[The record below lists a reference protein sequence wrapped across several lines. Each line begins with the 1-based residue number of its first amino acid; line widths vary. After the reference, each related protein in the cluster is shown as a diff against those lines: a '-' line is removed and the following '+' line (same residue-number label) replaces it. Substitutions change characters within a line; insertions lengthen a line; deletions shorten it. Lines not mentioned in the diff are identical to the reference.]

1 MTATCAATD
10 GEEETMTSEIEV
22 ELTVEHADFVM
33 SNHRVHDVSVLPGVA
48 FLDVAARALLATG
61 TDRAT
66 LEFHDVFFIQPVT
79 TAPGNDRRVRLTVDG
94 PPTGRR
100 TLRVVSRPATDPATG
115 WVENLTA
122 TLVPAGPGPDPA
134 AGWRERADAL
144 ERTEPDGSMA
154 DLYAQA
160 RGEGIVH
167 GPAMSCHGSLHR
179 RDGALLARLTLDP
192 AAPQAGFH
200 LHPAMLDA
208 ATVAAFGQLP
218 SPGDPFIPLHIGRV
232 RVHRPLPVSCR
243 VLVPEPERMAPSGDL
258 LTSSLVVLDDTGE
271 PLVEIDGLRCKRIR
285 HAGLLARPGAPEAAE
300 PAAPAAESVEP
311 AAPAPASAASEPALP
326 AAGSAA
332 GAAETTGRD
341 RVERCLRA
349 VVARRLGVAP
359 SAVDAERGFYDQGLD
374 SVALLAIGRELEEWL
389 GRTIYPTLLFEYP
402 DIARLAVHLAAD
414 GPIPDGPVPDLD
426 GPAAEADGDTAA
438 DADGAASPPAAEA
451 RTVCYRPHWVPD
463 AAAEPDPFTPLVVD
477 LAGAGR
483 EEAVTR
489 RLGGEAPVARP
500 VADVTDR
507 ASWRTG
513 LEPLSGP
520 VLIVLLAGDGI
531 DPGHVHA
538 VWAAAA
544 AAAVDRHL
552 RARIVVLHPGTDSTD
567 AACGA
572 LAAAMRTAAVEL
584 PTLTGRVVAVPPGIL
599 ADPAATAAAA
609 RAEAGGPEPVA
620 EVRIGA
626 DGRRRVRR
634 LRRWTPEPEQPG
646 TVLRPGVRCVV
657 TGAAGGLGRLLTGW
671 LTGQKR
677 ARVVMLGRGEP
688 DGDLAADLAA
698 WTAAGH
704 DVRYRRADVT
714 EPAELSVALDR
725 ARADLGGLDL
735 VFHCA
740 GTLRDA
746 TVPRQRPEDATAVLA
761 PKIVGT
767 DTLRRLTAADD
778 LHRLVLFSSL
788 SAQAP
793 NPGQSTYAY
802 ANSVLDHVAEQDAA
816 VGVRTLSV
824 GWPYWAE
831 GGMRAGADEPGMPT
845 TTGLDLL
852 ERLLDAGVTGAV
864 TVGHGDGD
872 DLDAVL
878 EPVEAVA
885 EPVAGPTLL
894 RRAEPQEP
902 TPIAVVGLAGRYPG
916 AGSPAEFWARLR
928 AGEDCVGTIPDD
940 RCPPGTDPLVG
951 GFLDRIGGFD
961 AAFFGISRREAELM
975 DPQERLFLATC
986 WHALEDAG
994 LPAGALTDTAIG
1006 VFVGV
1011 MWNQYQLLDP
1021 AGDGVRAM
1029 AMHSAIA
1036 NRVSYLLNLRGP
1048 SMAVDTACSSSLSA
1062 VHLAVQSIR
1071 RGECRAALAGGVNL
1085 TTHPDKYRQLTHG
1098 GFLSP
1103 DGRCRAFGAGAAGYV
1118 PGEGVGAVLLKPLP
1132 DALADGHHIYALIVG
1147 SYLNH
1152 NGRSGGFTV
1161 PTPAGQAEVIR
1172 AALADAGIDPGT
1184 VGYVE
1189 AHGTGT
1195 ALGDPI
1201 EIDGLSAALGP
1212 ADADRH
1218 VGSVKSNIGHLEGA
1232 AGIASLTKVLLQLR
1246 HRTIVPSLHAEP
1258 PNPQL
1263 RLAEAGLRVPS
1274 AVTPWQPVGDAPLRA
1289 GISGFGAGG
1298 SNAHLVVQEAPAGP
1312 PAAERPGPHLFVLS
1326 ARTATALRAYAG
1338 RLRDALTAD
1347 PDPTAGDGVEQ
1358 RVLDTVA
1365 EVLCVPTTALDPAET
1380 LEDVGLDPVGLE
1392 QVRERLHVDGIELGT
1407 VEPDTRIGDLVAGVG
1422 PDRRAGASSGDA
1434 AGPGGPATLADVAY
1448 TLQVG
1453 RWQLPHRLAVVA
1465 DDRAGL
1471 LRALDAVARGETT
1484 GPEVCRT
1491 GDERPVDR
1499 PDGDLAELFRAGHL
1513 DDVAARWVAGEDVD
1527 WAACHAHVDRARRVP
1542 LPGYPFE
1549 EKHYWNGDWQA
1560 GRVDTRVSA
1569 PVAEQS
1575 SRAAEA
1581 PVAVA
1586 EQPAP
1591 PAGEVAGRPATEAE
1605 IAELVGTFLGDE
1617 LFLTGE
1623 EIDIEASFQDLGLD
1637 SITGELLRGKLEETL
1652 GVELT
1657 SVEFYDHPSVLRL
1670 ARHLAGK
1677 DARLPGGAQPPSAA
1691 DQPPAVPSPADEPE
1705 PQWYAPDD
1713 VAVIGYSVTAPDAP
1727 DAETFWA
1734 NIRAGRCSI
1743 GPVPTERLDLAARY
1757 SPQRPVP
1764 GRTYTTAGAML
1775 DRVDL
1780 FDAGFFAVSPVEA
1793 ESMDPQQRLF
1803 LQESWRALEHAGHAG
1818 MGGEPR
1824 RYGVFVGTGT
1834 GDYARLLGEQDVAD
1848 TAQAFLGVSPSIL
1861 AARIAYHLDLVGP
1874 TMAVDTA
1881 CSSSLVAIH
1890 LAAESLR
1897 RGECDAALA
1906 GGVALMLT
1914 PQLHVRSS
1922 QIGMLSPSGRCRPF
1936 DEEADGTVLGEAV
1949 GVVLLKRL
1957 DRALAD
1963 GDRVHAVIRAGG
1975 VNGDGRTNGITAP
1988 SAASQQRLL
1997 ADVHDRA
2004 GIRPGEIGYVEAHG
2018 TGTPLGDPI
2027 EFAALAAVIGRDAP
2041 AGYRCAV
2048 GSIKG
2053 NVGHTTMAAGVLGL
2067 LKSVL
2072 ALKHGEIPPSAGFE
2086 RPNPRIDLAATPFE
2100 LPDQA
2105 RPWPAPA
2112 TGGPRTA
2119 VVSSFGFSGTNC
2131 HLVVG
2136 EAPVQEP
2143 LPPATED
2150 VVVPVSARTPDE
2162 LADAIT
2168 DLAGALRPD
2177 MSAADVA
2184 FTLSTGRRHH
2194 PVRAAFRVRT
2204 TAELVAALR
2213 SWTPPAAPAA
2223 GADTSGPDQ
2232 RYLAGEDVDWVA
2244 LWRDRPAR
2252 RTPLPAT
2259 RFRAERHWLTPRPEP
2274 ALPDSATGDAA
2285 ALPADE
2291 PLLDSAEPVRV
2302 FVPDTRPA
2310 SPPSTPEPAGTV
2322 AVLASPGA
2330 PNLADHLARWHE
2342 DAGSRVVRAPLG
2354 APVPAGA
2361 DRVYLLAGPGDDDL
2375 VVVPVAETV
2384 RSLVDRSPADQAPRL
2399 AVVLDTTRH
2408 AAVVGLIRAL
2418 RAERPGWRVGVLDV
2432 AGADPAGV
2440 ADLAGRLAVEPL
2452 TDAVVRVS
2460 GVERRLPV
2468 LREVTV
2474 EVAPVVRDGD
2484 HVLVVGGAGGIG
2496 SALSRRLAA
2505 GGARLTWVGRRPL
2518 DDAIRARMVEI
2529 DGNVDYLSADVTD
2542 ETALRAAVRTAARRS
2557 GRVTGAVLAAG
2568 DLVDRPLA
2576 QWSPDELGEQVTARV
2591 AAVRTFLAVLGE
2603 TPPGF
2608 AVICSSAVAHLD
2620 SAGQAGYAAA
2630 VCAAAQAARRSPVT
2644 FPVHVV
2650 DWGWW
2655 GERGMA
2661 AGPSHR
2667 AAMQRAG
2674 VRSIGA
2680 DEGAAALAA
2689 VVAAGVPWAVALKA
2703 EPHWYRRAGVETPE
2717 PAPVVPV
2724 AAASVPQPQAVR
2736 EYVRETI
2743 AEVLHYAPDQVAE
2756 NVTFDNFGVD
2766 SVLSLDVVARFERD
2780 LGPLPST
2787 LLFEH
2792 TTVARLAEHL
2802 RAEYGDRLPRRQPAV
2817 PLPAAPATSA
2827 PAEPVPALAAVG
2839 GAEPAGPGDATGP
2852 LAADDDIAVIGVAGR
2867 FPGAPDLDA
2876 FWDLL
2881 AEGRSGV
2888 TEIPPDRWDWRAHF
2902 DPEPG
2907 RPQRTYSRWGGFLT
2921 DVDRFDAAYFGILP
2935 SVAKDMDPQ
2944 ERLFLETSW
2953 QLLGRA
2959 GYLGEHVREPET
2971 GVFVGVMYGTY
2982 GELGATQWAAGRL
2995 SGAHTAYWSIANRV
3009 SHQFDLQ
3016 GPSYAV
3022 DSACSSSLTAL
3033 HLACESLRRGECRMA
3048 VAGGVNLIL
3057 HPSHHVS
3064 LSALTMLSPQGA
3076 CKAFD
3081 ASADGYVPGE
3091 GVAAVLLKPLAQA
3104 VADGDDIWAVIK
3116 GSALTAG
3123 GRTSGFT
3130 VPNPQAQGRAIARA
3144 LRRSGVDPASIG
3156 YLEAHGTGTELGD
3169 PIEVAGMIDAFR
3181 PASGAP
3187 PALMGS
3193 VKSNIGHLESAAG
3206 IAALV
3211 KVLLQLRYRQI
3222 VPTVGLTEVNP
3233 KIDLS
3238 RAPFHP
3244 AKDRTPWPAPS
3255 DGGPRRAGI
3264 SSFGAGG
3271 ANAHLVVQEYQHA
3284 GHGEP
3289 DPTGPQLV
3297 LLSARDEEAL
3307 RDTAARWAAFA
3318 RQPRHADGCPAGL
3331 ASIAWTSQLGRPAEP
3346 VRLAV
3351 IARDL
3356 DDLADQ
3362 LDQFAASGATGP
3374 RRVLGRGEGDSL
3386 LNSATGVQLVDAA
3399 LRGRDLAAL
3408 AAAWTGGAEVDWRKA
3423 WPAGH
3428 PPRVTLPVNR
3438 LHGRRFWLDLIAPTE
3453 PGPHPGAASSQ
3464 PVTGSETAV
3473 GRSGGT
3479 TPPASGP
3486 APTAGAALDLAAL
3499 GPVADEHH
3507 VGGRRWLPGA
3517 AVPALAAAGGESLRD
3532 LRWLAPVE
3540 LDGGVRPGWRT
3551 LDDGTVAVTHGD
3563 RCLVTFRREPAAAP
3577 AGPVRA
3583 PELGPDARTV
3593 AGADLYARLRA
3604 AGLRHGPALRC
3615 LCKVRAAGDTAVA
3628 DLDASALRGPARVAA
3643 LLDAAF
3649 CAAAVLIDRPGTWVP
3664 VSADRIDLDPRLPGH
3679 CQAVVRRRDDRGGTT
3694 FDIALVDRQPG
3705 DAAVVARVDAFRVA
3719 AVPAGP
3725 VEQDGASRVAGPVQ
3739 VSVAAWEPEPRPE
3752 PGRTLRRLLVVGA
3765 DPDLCAGLT
3774 DAFGPDVRVAHTPAT
3789 ASIDDRAATLAVLTG
3804 SFDGE
3809 LPDALLV
3816 ASAAHPDAL
3825 TALLGYSAAVLDRRG
3840 RPALRVA
3847 VAGDLTDPTVAG
3859 LAGAVRTLVLEHTGA
3874 TAVAVDVDLAD
3885 PRAARLLH
3893 AEMLAGG
3900 DEPVQVRYADG
3911 QRLVRRLRAVELP
3924 DTCPLS
3930 LRPDAAY
3937 LVTGGAGA
3945 LGTASARALLEAGAG
3960 TVILAGRSDLDP
3972 VRERAVRGLGGRARY
3987 LRADVSDPRQVRPL
4001 IERIVADHGPLAGI
4015 VHAAGV
4021 LRDRRLVAKTGADVA
4036 AVLAPKVTAVHLLD
4050 EATHDQP
4057 LDFLALYSSVTAEVG
4072 NPGQVDYAYAN
4083 AYLDAFAARREAL
4096 RRAGRRRGRTLSLGW
4111 SFWREGGMGVAE
4123 GTGAAVA
4130 RRGGGRPLE
4139 TDDALA
4145 VLRRALACDH
4155 AHLVVTGED
4164 VDRPAPAAAEP
4175 PASQAAESPA
4185 PADVR
4190 DEVRR
4195 IAAGFLLVDPA
4206 DVDVTAELMDLGFDS
4221 ITLTQLVNEVND
4233 RYGLDLLPTVLFE
4246 CPTLAGFTDYL
4257 VEHHGAALGGPAAP
4271 AQPEPVLA
4279 ALPAAPSG
4287 FAGTEP
4293 IAIVGMAALLPGADD
4308 PDEFWQ
4314 LLLSGREAVGPVPE
4328 DRHDLRGDGRLA
4340 GLRGGFLP
4348 DVAVFDHRLFGVA
4361 PREAALMDPQQRL
4374 FLQAVWRCVENSGR
4388 RPSSLA
4394 GSRTGVFVGVATTD
4408 YQTLMTRHGVATEGH
4423 TATGVAHAVLANR
4436 VSHLFDLC
4444 GPSEAVDTACSS
4456 SLVAMHRAVTAI
4468 RAGECDAA
4476 LVGGVNVLL
4485 DPEVFIAFQGA
4496 GMLSP
4501 DGRCKT
4507 FDASADGYVRGEGVG
4522 AFLLRPL
4529 SAALADGDPV
4539 HAVVLGSAVNH
4550 TGRTASLTAPEPA
4563 AQAEVVRD
4571 ALRRA
4576 GADPATIGYVETHGT
4591 GTRLGDPVEI
4601 EGLKKVFAGALDE
4614 QDDPILLGSVKT
4626 NVGHL
4631 EAAAGVAGLVKAVLA
4646 LRHGVVPPT
4655 RNLTEVNPLLRL
4667 SGTGLRLA
4675 REATPWPARPAVEP
4689 QRRAGISSFGFGGS
4703 NAHVVLATPPAR
4715 APHRPA
4721 TGPYAFPLS
4730 APDEKRLGEYAGRL
4744 ADALDR
4750 LGDDDAASVAWTLQT
4765 GREEF
4770 AHRAAVVADSLS
4782 VAVAALRALAGGGDH
4797 SPVPVHRGTDAGTPT
4812 VPPAGASADD
4822 LAAAW
4827 VTGARVEWPG
4837 GSAPRVSLPG
4847 VPFART
4853 RFWFDAPARPAIPHP
4868 STTPPDPET
4877 AEVPMQP
4884 ADDPVVSAPV
4894 ARPRVRLAPLT
4905 ATASQPSAPAP
4916 APALDLAPTATRDA
4930 ALDSAPATASRRVPP
4945 PAPVSASTAP
4955 AAEPAPVSAS
4965 TVSVSPNAGPGAAAV
4980 AALLRTELAHIL
4992 AVDEDELAGDR
5003 PLTEYGVDSVFRMEL
5018 ARSAGERLHTA
5029 LTAEDMYAADTLDG
5043 LAATVAAK
5051 VTATPAAATA
5061 VPDAAPAVASNVPAP
5076 AAPVTRGTGPA
5087 GGDLGEQVRHFL
5099 THALGRQIDPARS
5112 FVDNALTSMDMIR
5125 AISALE
5131 RHLGRGLSKTALF
5144 DHPSIADLTDWL
5156 VEQRGAAAVAA
5167 LGAAEPDSGPTGPGL
5182 PPPSDPHGDG
5192 GQLVVDRRAVAS
5204 QPELAALVGD
5214 LEERYG
5220 REIGLAGRDIA
5231 PMLFID
5237 SGRRGMLAFG
5247 RRGDDMVSWS
5257 YVGPDDCFADI
5268 CAEFVAYA
5276 RSGGWRPNIL
5286 SLQELDQAGPYR
5298 MTATPF
5304 GAMQRIDDLS
5314 QFSLHGK
5321 AMARL
5326 RSMVHRFGRQ
5336 PDAHTVEYASGSDPA
5351 IDRAIGE
5358 VIDRWTETKN
5368 WVNPYVRTVRDEIV
5382 RGALGPRQRIFLSYL
5397 RGQLSHVVIIA
5408 KMPSVDGY
5416 LLDLE
5421 FYPAELPAGGLEH
5434 AIVTILETLRAE
5446 GRTCFSF
5453 GASFG
5458 VSLGRAVRPAP
5469 EVAQG
5474 LAEMRAGGLLSEGN
5488 FRFKNKF
5495 RPTNLPLY
5503 LCQLAD
5509 AERTP
5514 AEDVV
5519 LMIADPAPVPVVTA
5533 AAVQSVSVQ
5542 SVSVPAAEPAPA
5554 DPATAAARRA
5564 VLAEAGWN
5572 PLRLPHDRVPF
5583 DLITDSWMERS
5594 DEWVQHRIDELI
5606 RQSAGTRDAD
5616 RIAPPWLPHR
5626 HVLALPSGRAAE
5638 AALTRCWPG
5647 PRGTVLHD
5655 RCFPTWLFALATE
5668 GFTPV
5673 VVGSPAG
5680 GDVDLERLRRL
5691 LAEHPG
5697 EVSFVVLE
5705 PGRNSAGGRPMSP
5718 SNLRAACDLIHRAG
5732 SRVVLD
5738 ATRVVANALA
5748 CGGAPDPWE
5757 LVTEQLRCADAV
5769 TLSASKEFGVDGGGL
5784 LATDDDALARE
5795 LRAQIGLGFR
5805 DVGLIARRRL
5815 AAALADTGWVTAAL
5829 RRRRAA
5835 HDALRTGLVRAG
5847 VPVDAE
5853 GTGHCVLLNVPALTA
5868 GREMAEPVAAVAA
5881 HLFVAAGVR
5890 VGPHLDGGDPDLAG
5904 RLRLAVPVGL
5914 PPETA
5919 AVVADRIAGAL
5930 REVAAIPD
5938 LTRTDR
5944 DTAVELA
5951 CYRPSESVPADVRA
5965 ELAGGYA
5972 PADEN
5977 WQVLRAAVPGVRR
5990 HLLDVTGG
5998 RAEVFEA
6005 GTGRPVLFLT
6015 PFNIGA
6021 GCYAG
6026 QVAAVARERRAVVVH
6041 HPGVG
6046 RTALDRPVTLAGI
6059 TRLYTEVLAVLGITE
6074 PVHVVGASFG
6084 SLLAQ
6089 NLVLDEPARAASLT
6103 LICGSY
6109 RYANRN
6115 GAVNRLD
6122 EVLAVDF
6129 DSVERGGGRLD
6140 RAGATE
6146 LLMRCQSMDART
6158 GLQYL
6163 DVFAAEPDLRDRL
6176 EEIQVPTL
6184 LVTGRH
6190 DSVIPQRTS
6199 HLLHGLIPQ
6208 SSYREIPDAGH
6219 FPTVT
6224 HADTVAGLLTGF
6236 LDECER
6242 QPSAA
6247 TSGRP
6252 A

>member
-1 MTATCAATD
+1 MVP
-10 GEEETMTSEIEV
+10 EIEV
-22 ELTVEHADFVM
+22 ELTVEHTDFVM

-61 TDRAT
+61 TDPAT
-66 LEFHDVFFIQPVT
+66 LEFRDVFFIQPVT

-94 PPTGRR
+94 PSTGRR
-100 TLRVVSRPATDPATG
+100 TLRVVSRPATDPAAG

-122 TLVPAGPGPDPA
+122 TLVPADPGPDRT
-134 AGWRERADAL
+134 AGWRDRADAL
-144 ERTEPDGSMA
+144 ERVEPDGSMA

-167 GPAMSCHGSLHR
+167 GPAMRCHGDLHR

-192 AAPQAGFH
+192 AAPRAGFH

-232 RVHRPLPVSCR
+232 RVHRPMPVSCR

-258 LTSSLVVLDDTGE
+258 LTSSLVVLADTGE
-271 PLVEIDGLRCKRIR
+271 LLVEIDGLRCKRIR
-285 HAGLLARPGAPEAAE
+285 HAGLLARPGAPEPREPATSAPEPAE
-300 PAAPAAESVEP
+300 PSAPAT
-311 AAPAPASAASEPALP
+311 SALERT
-326 AAGSAA
+326 
-332 GAAETTGRD
+332 TTGRD
-341 RVERCLRA
+341 RVERFLRT
-349 VVARRLGVAP
+349 VVARRLGVA
-359 SAVDAERGFYDQGLD
+359 SGVVDAERGFYDQGLD

-402 DIARLAVHLAAD
+402 DIARLAEHLAAD
-414 GPIPDGPVPDLD
+414 GPVPEGPVGED
-426 GPAAEADGDTAA
+426 PASEADIAA
-438 DADGAASPPAAEA
+438 PDAGSEPSAQAAEA

-477 LAGAGR
+477 LVDAGR
-483 EEAVTR
+483 AEAVTR
-489 RLGGEAPVARP
+489 RLGGEAPPTRP
-500 VADVTDR
+500 VADATDR
-507 ASWRTG
+507 AAWRAG

-520 VLIVLLAGDGI
+520 VLVVLLAGDGV
-531 DPGHVHA
+531 DAGHVYA

-552 RARIVVLHPGTDSTD
+552 RARFVVLHPGTDSTD

-572 LAAAMRTAAVEL
+572 LAAAMRTAAAEL

-599 ADPAATAAAA
+599 ADPAATADAA
-609 RAEAGGPEPVA
+609 RAEAGGAEPVA

-634 LRRWTPEPEQPG
+634 LRRWAPEPKQPAA
-646 TVLRPGVRCVV
+646 VLRPGVRCVV

-671 LTGQKR
+671 LTGRKR
-677 ARVVMLGRGEP
+677 ARVLMLGRGEP
-688 DGDLAADLAA
+688 GVDLAADLAT

-704 DVRYRRADVT
+704 DVHYRRADVT
-714 EPAELSVALDR
+714 EPTELSDALDW
-725 ARADLGGLDL
+725 ARAEFGGLDL

-767 DTLRRLTAADD
+767 GTLRRLTAGDE
-778 LHRLVLFSSL
+778 LHRLVLFSSF

-793 NPGQSTYAY
+793 NPGQNTYAY

-816 VGVRTLSV
+816 AGRRTLSV

-831 GGMRAGADEPGMPT
+831 GGMRAGTDAAGMPT
-845 TTGLDLL
+845 ATGLDLL
-852 ERLLDAGVTGAV
+852 DRLLDAGVTGAV
-864 TVGHGDGD
+864 TVGHGDEG

-878 EPVEAVA
+878 EPVEAAA
-885 EPVAGPTLL
+885 EPAAGPTLL
-894 RRAEPQEP
+894 GRADPAGP

-916 AGSPAEFWARLR
+916 AGSPAEFWDRLR

-940 RCPPGTDPLVG
+940 RRAPGTAPLTG

-994 LPAGALTDTAIG
+994 LPAGALAETAIG
-1006 VFVGV
+1006 VFAGV
-1011 MWNQYQLLDP
+1011 MWNQYQLVDP
-1021 AGDGVRAM
+1021 GGDGVRAM

-1048 SMAVDTACSSSLSA
+1048 SLAVDTACSSSLSA

-1085 TTHPDKYRQLTHG
+1085 TTHPDKYRQLAHG

-1103 DGRCRAFGAGAAGYV
+1103 DGRCRAFGAGAGGYV

-1132 DALADGHHIYALIVG
+1132 DALADGHHIYGLIVG

-1184 VGYVE
+1184 VGYIE

-1201 EIDGLSAALGP
+1201 EIDGLTAALGP
-1212 ADADRH
+1212 ADGDRH

-1263 RLAEAGLRVPS
+1263 RLTEAGLRVPP
-1274 AVTPWQPVGDAPLRA
+1274 AVTPWRPVGDAPLRA

-1312 PAAERPGPHLFVLS
+1312 PATERPGPHLFVLS
-1326 ARTATALRAYAG
+1326 ARTATALQEYAA
-1338 RLRDALTAD
+1338 RLRDALAAG
-1347 PDPTAGDGVEQ
+1347 PDPVAGDGLEQ
-1358 RVLDTVA
+1358 RVLDVVA
-1365 EVLCVPTTALDPAET
+1365 EVLCVPPTALDPGET
-1380 LEDVGLDPVGLE
+1380 LDDVGLDPVGLE
-1392 QVRERLHVDGIELGT
+1392 QVRDRLHVDGFELGT
-1407 VEPDTRIGDLVAGVG
+1407 VEPGTRIGQLAAAVV
-1422 PDRRAGASSGDA
+1422 PDRGAAASDGDSSRPDR
-1434 AGPGGPATLADVAY
+1434 PLPLTDVAY

-1453 RWQLPHRLAVVA
+1453 RCQLPHRLAVVTG
-1465 DDRAGL
+1465 DRASL
-1471 LRALDAVARGETT
+1471 LHALDVVARGETA
-1484 GPEVCRT
+1484 GPEVHRT
-1491 GDERPVDR
+1491 GDERPVDL
-1499 PDGDLAELFRAGHL
+1499 PDGDLAVLFRAGHL

-1527 WAACHAHVDRARRVP
+1527 WAACHGTVDRARRVP

-1560 GRVDTRVSA
+1560 GRAETRVSA
-1569 PVAEQS
+1569 PDVA
-1575 SRAAEA
+1575 
-1581 PVAVA
+1581 
-1586 EQPAP
+1586 QPP
-1591 PAGEVAGRPATEAE
+1591 PATEVADRPATEAE
-1605 IAELVGTFLGDE
+1605 IAELVATLLADE

-1623 EIDIEASFQDLGLD
+1623 EIDAEASFQDLGLD
-1637 SITGELLRGKLEETL
+1637 SITGELLRGKLEDTL

-1677 DARLPGGAQPPSAA
+1677 DARLPGG
-1691 DQPPAVPSPADEPE
+1691 DRPPAAPSPAAAQTAVAPSPAGEPE
-1705 PQWYAPDD
+1705 PEWYAPDD
-1713 VAVIGYSVTAPDAP
+1713 IAVIGYSVTAPDAP

-1757 SPQRPVP
+1757 SPQRPAP

-1780 FDAGFFAVSPVEA
+1780 FDAGFFAVPPVEA

-1803 LQESWRALEHAGHAG
+1803 LQEAWRALEHAGHAG
-1818 MGGEPR
+1818 TTGEPR

-1834 GDYARLLGEQDVAD
+1834 GDYARLLGEQDDAD
-1848 TAQAFLGVSPSIL
+1848 TAQAFLGVAPSIL

-1881 CSSSLVAIH
+1881 CSSSLVAVH
-1890 LAAESLR
+1890 LAAESVR

-1936 DEEADGTVLGEAV
+1936 DAEADGTVLGEAV

-1957 DRALAD
+1957 DRAFAD

-2027 EFAALAAVIGRDAP
+2027 EFAALAGVIGRDAP

-2067 LKSVL
+2067 LRAVL
-2072 ALKHGEIPPSAGFE
+2072 ALHHGEIPPSAGFE
-2086 RPNPRIDLAATPFE
+2086 RPNPRIDLAGTPFE
-2100 LPDQA
+2100 LPGQA

-2131 HLVVG
+2131 HLVVA
-2136 EAPVQEP
+2136 EAPTREP
-2143 LPPATED
+2143 LPAVDED
-2150 VVVPVSARTPDE
+2150 VVVPVSARTPTE
-2162 LADAIT
+2162 LADVIT

-2177 MSAADVA
+2177 MSPTDVA
-2184 FTLSTGRRHH
+2184 FTLSVGRRHH

-2204 TAELVAALR
+2204 SAELIAALR
-2213 SWTPPAAPAA
+2213 SWTPQDAPAA
-2223 GADTSGPDQ
+2223 GVDTSGPDG
-2232 RYLAGEDVDWVA
+2232 RYLAGEDVDWAA

-2252 RTPLPAT
+2252 RIALPAT
-2259 RFRAERHWLTPRPEP
+2259 RFRAERYWLP
-2274 ALPDSATGDAA
+2274 AAGTRT
-2285 ALPADE
+2285 ADE

-2302 FVPDTRPA
+2302 FVPDSRPA
-2310 SPPSTPEPAGTV
+2310 APPSAPEPARTV
-2322 AVLASPGA
+2322 AVLTGPGT
-2330 PNLADHLARWHE
+2330 PDLADHLGRWHE
-2342 DAGSRVVRAPLG
+2342 DAGCRVVRAPLG
-2354 APVPAGA
+2354 APVPVGA
-2361 DRVYLLAGPGDDDL
+2361 DRVYLLAGPADDDL

-2384 RSLVDRSPADQAPRL
+2384 RSLLDRSAGDQAPQV
-2399 AVVLDTTRH
+2399 AAVLDTDRH

-2432 AGADPAGV
+2432 AGTDPAG
-2440 ADLAGRLAVEPL
+2440 AAALAGRLAAEPL
-2452 TDAVVRVS
+2452 TEAVVQVS
-2460 GVERRLPV
+2460 DADRQVPA
-2468 LREVTV
+2468 LREVAV
-2474 EVAPVVRDGD
+2474 EPAPVVRAGD

-2496 SALSRRLAA
+2496 SAISRRLAA
-2505 GGARLTWVGRRPL
+2505 DGARLTWVGRRPL
-2518 DDAIRARMVEI
+2518 DDAIRARAAEI

-2542 ETALRAAVRTAARRS
+2542 SATLRAAVHTAARRS
-2557 GRVTGAVLAAG
+2557 GRITAAVLAAG
-2568 DLVDRPLA
+2568 ELVDRPLA
-2576 QWSPDELGEQVTARV
+2576 QSSPDDLGAQVAARV
-2591 AAVRTFLAVLGE
+2591 AAVRTFLAVLDE
-2603 TPPGF
+2603 TPPSF

-2620 SAGQAGYAAA
+2620 SAGQAGYASA
-2630 VCAAAQAARRSPVT
+2630 VCAAAREPRRTPVT
-2644 FPVHVV
+2644 FPVHVI

-2661 AGPSHR
+2661 AGASHR
-2667 AAMQRAG
+2667 AAMQAAG

-2680 DEGAAALAA
+2680 DEGGAALTAI
-2689 VVAAGVPWAVALKA
+2689 VAAGLPWAVALKA
-2703 EPHWYRRAGVETPE
+2703 EPRWYRRTGVES
-2717 PAPVVPV
+2717 PAPAPPV
-2724 AAASVPQPQAVR
+2724 AAPPVAAPAASVPQAQAVR

-2743 AEVLHYAPDQVAE
+2743 AEVLHYTPDQVAE

-2802 RAEYGDRLPRRQPAV
+2802 RAEYGDRLPRP
-2817 PLPAAPATSA
+2817 
-2827 PAEPVPALAAVG
+2827 
-2839 GAEPAGPGDATGP
+2839 EPAGPAPEPAGPAVAVDRDDVTGP
-2852 LAADDDIAVIGVAGR
+2852 PPVGDDIAVIGVAGR

-2876 FWDLL
+2876 FWELL

-2907 RPQRTYSRWGGFLT
+2907 RPQRSYSRWGGFLT
-2921 DVDRFDAAYFGILP
+2921 DVDRFDAAHFGILP

-3009 SHQFDLQ
+3009 SYQFDLQ

-3022 DSACSSSLTAL
+3022 DSACSSSLTSL

-3064 LSALTMLSPQGA
+3064 LSALTMLSPEGA
-3076 CKAFD
+3076 CKTFD
-3081 ASADGYVPGE
+3081 ATADGYVPGE
-3091 GVAAVLLKPLAQA
+3091 GVAAVLLKPLARA
-3104 VADGDDIWAVIK
+3104 VEDGDDIWAVIK

-3144 LRRSGVDPASIG
+3144 LQRSGVDAASIG

-3169 PIEVAGMIDAFR
+3169 PIEVAGMVDAFR

-3211 KVLLQLRYRQI
+3211 KVLLQLRHRQI
-3222 VPTVGLTEVNP
+3222 VPTVGLNEVNP

-3238 RAPFHP
+3238 RAPFRP
-3244 AKDRTPWPAPS
+3244 AVERAPWPAPA

-3271 ANAHLVVQEYQHA
+3271 ANAHVVVEEYRHA
-3284 GHGEP
+3284 GRSQP

-3297 LLSARDEEAL
+3297 LLSARDEETL

-3318 RQPRHADGCPAGL
+3318 RRPQHADGRRAGL
-3331 ASIAWTSQLGRPAEP
+3331 ASIAWSSQLGRPAEP

-3351 IARDL
+3351 VARGL
-3356 DDLADQ
+3356 DELADQ
-3362 LDQFAASGATGP
+3362 LDQFAATGRTGP
-3374 RRVLGRGEGDSL
+3374 RRVLGRGEGGDL
-3386 LNSATGVQLVDAA
+3386 LNSATGAQLVEAA
-3399 LRGRDLAAL
+3399 LRGGDLAAL
-3408 AAAWTGGAEVDWRKA
+3408 AAAWTGGADVDWRKA
-3423 WPAGH
+3423 WPADH

-3438 LHGRRFWLDLIAPTE
+3438 LHGRRFWLDLTAPTE
-3453 PGPHPGAASSQ
+3453 PVPHTATGSSQ
-3464 PVTGSETAV
+3464 PAADIEPASAVT
-3473 GRSGGT
+3473 GGT
-3479 TPPASGP
+3479 TPPPPGP
-3486 APTAGAALDLAAL
+3486 VPADGTALDLAAL
-3499 GPVADEHH
+3499 GPVADEHR
-3507 VGGRRWLPGA
+3507 VGQRRWLPGA
-3517 AVPALAAAGGESLRD
+3517 AVPALAAADGDRLRD
-3532 LRWLAPVE
+3532 LRWLAPVD
-3540 LDGGVRPGWRT
+3540 LDGGVRPVWRT
-3551 LDDGTVAVTHGD
+3551 LDDGTIAVTHGE
-3563 RCLVTFRREPAAAP
+3563 RRLVTFRREPADASS
-3577 AGPVRA
+3577 GPVPA
-3583 PELGPDARTV
+3583 PVLGPDARTV
-3593 AGADLYARLRA
+3593 AGADLYARLWA

-3615 LCKVRAAGDTAVA
+3615 LREVRAADDTAVA
-3628 DLDASALRGPARVAA
+3628 DLDASALHGPARAAA

-3664 VSADRIDLDPRLPGH
+3664 VSADRIDLRPQLPGH
-3679 CQAVVRRRDDRGGTT
+3679 CRAVVRRRDDSYGTT
-3694 FDIALVDRQPG
+3694 FDIALVGRQSG
-3705 DAAVVARVDAFRVA
+3705 DAWAVARVDAFRVA
-3719 AVPAGP
+3719 AVTAGP
-3725 VEQDGASRVAGPVQ
+3725 VEPEPDGVNPTVGPVR
-3739 VSVAAWEPEPRPE
+3739 VSVPAWEPEPRPE
-3752 PGRTLRRLLVVGA
+3752 PGHTLSRLLVVGA
-3765 DPDLCAGLT
+3765 GPELCAGLA
-3774 DAFGPDVRVAHTPAT
+3774 DAFGPGVLVAHTPAT
-3789 ASIDDRAATLAVLTG
+3789 ASLDDRAAALAVLTE
-3804 SFDGE
+3804 SFGEE

-3816 ASAAHPDAL
+3816 VSAAHPDAL
-3825 TALLGYSAAVLDRRG
+3825 TALLTYSAAVLDRRG

-3847 VAGDLTDPTVAG
+3847 VAGDLTDPAVAG
-3859 LAGAVRTLVLEHTGA
+3859 LAGALRTLVLEHTGA

-3885 PRAARLLH
+3885 PQAARLLH

-3900 DEPVQVRYADG
+3900 DEPVQVRYAGDR
-3911 QRLVRRLRAVELP
+3911 RLVRRLRPADLP
-3924 DTCPLS
+3924 DAGPLS

-3945 LGTASARALLEAGAG
+3945 LGTATARALLEAGAG
-3960 TVILAGRSDLDP
+3960 TVVLAGRSELDP
-3972 VRERAVRGLGGRARY
+3972 AREQALTDLGGRARY
-3987 LRADVSDPRQVRPL
+3987 LRADVSDPEQVRLL
-4001 IERIVADHGPLAGI
+4001 IERIVADHGPLAGV
-4015 VHAAGV
+4015 VHSAGV
-4021 LRDRRLVAKTGADVA
+4021 LRDRRLVAKTDADVA
-4036 AVLAPKVTAVHLLD
+4036 AVLAPKVTAARLLD
-4050 EATHDQP
+4050 EATHGQP
-4057 LDFLALYSSVTAEVG
+4057 LDFLVLYSSVTAEVG
-4072 NPGQVDYAYAN
+4072 NPGQIDYAYAN
-4083 AYLDAFAARREAL
+4083 AYLDAFVAQREGM
-4096 RRAGRRRGRTLSLGW
+4096 RRAGRRQGRTLSLGW
-4111 SFWREGGMGVAE
+4111 SFWREGGMGMTQ
-4123 GTGAAVA
+4123 GTEDAVA

-4139 TDDALA
+4139 TGEALA
-4145 VLRRALACDH
+4145 VLRRALASEH
-4155 AHLVVTGED
+4155 AHVVVTGEGTD
-4164 VDRPAPAAAEP
+4164 HTAPAAV
-4175 PASQAAESPA
+4175 ESPA

-4195 IAAGFLLVDPA
+4195 FAAGYLLVDPA
-4206 DVDVTAELMDLGFDS
+4206 DVDVSAELMDLGFDS
-4221 ITLTQLVNEVND
+4221 ITLTQLVNQVND

-4246 CPTLAGFTDYL
+4246 CPTLAEFTDYL
-4257 VEHHGAALGGPAAP
+4257 VEHHGAALGRPAAP
-4271 AQPEPVLA
+4271 AQPEPVVA
-4279 ALPAAPSG
+4279 AQPAPAAR
-4287 FAGTEP
+4287 FAGAEP

-4314 LLLSGREAVGPVPE
+4314 LLLSGREAVGPVPQ
-4328 DRHDLRGDGRLA
+4328 DRDDLRGDDRLA
-4340 GLRGGFLP
+4340 GLRGGFLR
-4348 DVAVFDHRLFGVA
+4348 DVAAFDHRLFGVA

-4374 FLQAVWRCVENSGR
+4374 FLQAAWRCLEDAGR

-4456 SLVAMHRAVTAI
+4456 SLVAVHRAVAAI

-4476 LVGGVNVLL
+4476 LVGGVNALL

-4507 FDASADGYVRGEGVG
+4507 FDATADGYVRGEGVG
-4522 AFLLRPL
+4522 ALLLRPL

-4563 AQAEVVRD
+4563 AQAGVVRD
-4571 ALRRA
+4571 ALLRA
-4576 GADPATIGYVETHGT
+4576 GADPSTIGYIETHGT

-4601 EGLKKVFAGALDE
+4601 EGLKKVFAGALAEHDE
-4614 QDDPILLGSVKT
+4614 PILVGSVKT

-4631 EAAAGVAGLVKAVLA
+4631 EAAAGVAALVKTMLA

-4655 RNLTEVNPLLRL
+4655 RNLTEVNPLLRM

-4675 REATPWPARPAVEP
+4675 RDAAPWPARPAVEP

-4715 APHRPA
+4715 LPYRAA
-4721 TGPYAFPLS
+4721 AGPYVFPLS
-4730 APDEKRLGEYAGRL
+4730 APDEERLGEYAGRL

-4750 LGDDDAASVAWTLQT
+4750 LDGGDAASVAWTLQT

-4770 AHRAAVVADSLS
+4770 PHRAAVVADSLG
-4782 VAVAALRALAGGGDH
+4782 VAAAALRALAAGGGDR
-4797 SPVPVHRGTDAGTPT
+4797 SPVPVHRGTDAG
-4812 VPPAGASADD
+4812 VAVDPPADASADD

-4837 GSAPRVSLPG
+4837 GPVPRVSLPG

-4853 RFWFDAPARPAIPHP
+4853 RFWFDVPDHPANPHP
-4868 STTPPDPET
+4868 RTTAPDPET
-4877 AEVPMQP
+4877 EEVAMHP
-4884 ADDPVVSAPV
+4884 ADDPGASAPL
-4894 ARPRVRLAPLT
+4894 ARPRVRLTPLAVAP
-4905 ATASQPSAPAP
+4905 PSAPAAAPALGLAPAATRHTALDSTPAGAPQEAPLPAPSP
-4916 APALDLAPTATRDA
+4916 APAVT
-4930 ALDSAPATASRRVPP
+4930 PA
-4945 PAPVSASTAP
+4945 PAPVSSTGAP
-4955 AAEPAPVSAS
+4955 G
-4965 TVSVSPNAGPGAAAV
+4965 TVEV
-4980 AALLRTELAHIL
+4980 AALLRSELARIL
-4992 AVDEDELAGDR
+4992 AVDEDELVDDR

-5018 ARSAGERLHTA
+5018 ARAVGERLRIA
-5029 LTAEDMYAADTLDG
+5029 LTADDMYVADTLDG
-5043 LAATVAAK
+5043 LAAA
-5051 VTATPAAATA
+5051 VTAKATATSGAVPAVTSGTRPDA
-5061 VPDAAPAVASNVPAP
+5061 VPD
-5076 AAPVTRGTGPA
+5076 TGPA
-5087 GGDLGEQVRHFL
+5087 DGDLSDQVRGFL
-5099 THALGRQIDPARS
+5099 ARVLGRPIDADRS
-5112 FVDNALTSMDMIR
+5112 FLDNALTSMDMIR

-5144 DHPSIADLTDWL
+5144 DHPSTAALTDWL

-5167 LGAAEPDSGPTGPGL
+5167 LSAVDPEPGPAL
-5182 PPPSDPHGDG
+5182 PPPGDPHGEG
-5192 GQLVVDRRAVAS
+5192 SQLVVDRRAIAG
-5204 QPELAALVGD
+5204 QPELAALVRD

-5231 PMLFID
+5231 PMLFVD

-5257 YVGPDDCFADI
+5257 YVGPDDCFPEI

-5286 SLQELDQAGPYR
+5286 SLQELSQAGQYR

-5314 QFSLHGK
+5314 QFSLQGK

-5336 PDAHTVEYASGSDPA
+5336 PDARTVEYVSGSDPA
-5351 IDRAIGE
+5351 VDRGIGA

-5368 WVNPYVRTVRDEIV
+5368 WVNPYVRTVRDEVV

-5434 AIVTILETLRAE
+5434 TIVTILETLRAE
-5446 GRTCFSF
+5446 GRSCFSF

-5458 VSLGRAVRPAP
+5458 VSLGRAARPAP

-5509 AERTP
+5509 AERTS

-5519 LMIADPAPVPVVTA
+5519 LMIADPAPAPTPVPA
-5533 AAVQSVSVQ
+5533 ATPTGAATPAQAPAAPAAPAVPAPVPPGPA
-5542 SVSVPAAEPAPA
+5542 PAAEPAGTP

-5564 VLAEAGWN
+5564 VLAEVGWN
-5572 PLRLPHDRVPF
+5572 PLRLPHDRVPV

-5594 DEWVQHRIDELI
+5594 DEWVRHRLDELTH
-5606 RQSAGTRDAD
+5606 QAAGTRDAD
-5616 RIAPPWLPHR
+5616 AIAPSWLPHR

-5638 AALTRCWPG
+5638 AALSRCWPG

-5655 RCFPTWLFALATE
+5655 RCFPTWLFALASE

-5673 VVGSPAG
+5673 TIGSPVG
-5680 GDVDLERLRRL
+5680 GDVDLERLRRS
-5691 LAEHPG
+5691 LAAHSG
-5697 EVSFVVLE
+5697 RVSFVVLE
-5705 PGRNSAGGRPMSP
+5705 PGRNSAGGRPMSL
-5718 SNLRAACDLIHRAG
+5718 SNLRAARDLIHRAG
-5732 SRVVLD
+5732 SRLVLD

-5748 CGGAPDPWE
+5748 GGDAQDPWE
-5757 LVTEQLRCADAV
+5757 LVTEHLRYADAV

-5784 LATDDDALARE
+5784 LATDDDALSRE
-5795 LRAQIGLGFR
+5795 LRTQIGVGCR
-5805 DVGLIARRRL
+5805 DLGLIARRRL
-5815 AAALADTGWVTAAL
+5815 AVALADTGWVTAAL

-5835 HDALRTGLVRAG
+5835 HDALRAGLVRAG
-5847 VPVDAE
+5847 VPVEAE

-5868 GREMAEPVAAVAA
+5868 GRTMAEPVAAVAA
-5881 HLFVAAGVR
+5881 HLYVAAGVR

-5919 AVVADRIAGAL
+5919 ATVAERIADAL
-5930 REVAAIPD
+5930 RNVAAIPD
-5938 LTRTDR
+5938 LTRTD
-5944 DTAVELA
+5944 TGAAVEWA
-5951 CYRPSESVPADVRA
+5951 CYRPSDSVPADVRA
-5965 ELAGGYA
+5965 ELADGYA

-5977 WQVLRAAVPGVRR
+5977 WQVLRTEVPGVRR

-6005 GTGRPVLFLT
+6005 GAGRPVLFLT

-6021 GCYAG
+6021 GCYAA
-6026 QVAAVARERRAVVVH
+6026 QVAAVARDRRAVVVH

-6046 RTALDRPVTLAGI
+6046 RTALDRPVTLTAI
-6059 TRLYTEVLAVLGITE
+6059 TRLYTEVLAALGITE

-6089 NLVLDEPARAASLT
+6089 NLVLDEPARVASLT

-6129 DSVERGGGRLD
+6129 DAVERGGGRLD
-6140 RAGATE
+6140 RTGATE

-6199 HLLHGLIPQ
+6199 HLLHGLIPR

-6224 HADTVAGLLTGF
+6224 HAETVAGLLTGF
-6236 LDECER
+6236 FDDCER

-6247 TSGRP
+6247 TAGRP